1 MIRRRSTQRWPDDGR
16 VESIMT
22 METPKRQVQEILES
36 LPEDASLEDIQYHIY
51 VRQKIEQGLA
61 DVAAGRVISHE
72 EVQRRLAKW
81 LSK

>member
-1 MIRRRSTQRWPDDGR
+1 M
-16 VESIMT
+16 ESA
-22 METPKRQVQEILES
+22 KQQVQDILEK

-61 DVAAGRVISHE
+61 DVAAGRVVSHE

>member
-1 MIRRRSTQRWPDDGR
+1 
-16 VESIMT
+16 
-22 METPKRQVQEILES
+22 METPKQQVQEILEN

-51 VRQKIEQGLA
+51 VRQKIEQGLE
-61 DVAAGRVISHE
+61 DVGAGRVLSHE

>member
-1 MIRRRSTQRWPDDGR
+1 M
-16 VESIMT
+16 ESA
-22 METPKRQVQEILES
+22 KQQVQEILEQ

-61 DVAAGRVISHE
+61 DVAAGRVVSHE

>member
-1 MIRRRSTQRWPDDGR
+1 
-16 VESIMT
+16 
-22 METPKRQVQEILES
+22 METAKQQVQDILEN

-61 DVAAGRVISHE
+61 DVAAGRVVSHE

>member
-1 MIRRRSTQRWPDDGR
+1 
-16 VESIMT
+16 
-22 METPKRQVQEILES
+22 METPKQQVQELLEN

-61 DVAAGRVISHE
+61 DVAAGRIVSHE

-81 LSK
+81 LSR